1 MPVVF
6 FSGGIDS
13 SVLAYD
19 IAKRPFAYGVDFA
32 HEDLVFVT
40 YGEDGRKRANRFAH
54 TLTRDTQVAASVRW
68 FESPL
73 ESYRPAMVP
82 AAGHG
87 TLVPSVGPYTWDRR
101 SMPYTAGLM
110 TWLASLAFN
119 IVYGWELPHGKPQV
133 YFGFQYEPQA
143 WAAYDQRGLAA
154 NDTSPAYVEALNR
167 LSRAAGEPAHFRA
180 PFLDNRMSRYQIVEL
195 GQALKVPLRA
205 THSCVMLPDA
215 HCGRCCQCIKRD
227 LAFGILGVV

>member
-19 IAKRPFAYGVDFA
+19 IAKRPFAYGVDFEY
-32 HEDLVFVT
+32 EDLVLVT
-40 YGEDGRKRANRFAH
+40 YGKDGRKRANKFTDELIKDVRV
-54 TLTRDTQVAASVRW
+54 TVDVRW

-73 ESYRPAMVP
+73 ESYDPEMVP

-87 TLVPSVGPYTWDRR
+87 TMVPSVGPYTWDRR
-101 SMPYTAGLM
+101 SMPYTPGLM
-110 TWLASLAFN
+110 TWLSSLAFN
-119 IVYGWELPHGKPQV
+119 LVYNWELPNGKPQV
-133 YFGFQYEPQA
+133 FFGFQYEPQA
-143 WAAYDQRGLAA
+143 WAAYDRRKLAA
-154 NDTSPAYVEALNR
+154 NDTSPAYIEALNK
-167 LSRAAGEPAHFRA
+167 LSKVAGEPAHFRA

-195 GQALKVPLRA
+195 GKSLKVPLKD
-205 THSCVMLPDA
+205 THSCIMLRDA

-227 LAFGILGVV
+227 LAFGILGIT